1 MAFCT
6 RCGASLNGAFC
17 ARCGAGVAGAPAPPA
32 RRGTSPIL
40 WVLVVLLCLFVAGIV
55 GVIGTGAYVAHRLR
69 RDPQGLLAGV
79 LAAHPDLEVID
90 NGPGGMTVRSRR
102 SGKKFSLSFDERRHG
117 GFKLDAV
124 DDDGH
129 AGSVEV
135 GGDAH
140 VPSWVPQYPG
150 SQAEP
155 VLSARG
161 ESDEGA
167 GEAGE
172 FHFTTPD
179 SRDQVLAF
187 YEARGRELGLTM
199 HTVRTGEKVTLSSA
213 EDGPD
218 RMLKL
223 IVQRDGD
230 RTSGNVTYW
239 RKR

>member
-17 ARCGAGVAGAPAPPA
+17 SQCGVSVAGAAAPSV
-32 RRGTSPIL
+32 RRGTSPMV
-40 WVLVVLLCLFVAGIV
+40 WVLVVLLCLFVAGIL

-69 RDPQGLLAGV
+69 RDPQGTMARV

-90 NGPGGMTVRSRR
+90 SGPGGITVRSRR
-102 SGKKFSLSFDERRHG
+102 SGKKFSLSFDPMRRG
-117 GFKLDAV
+117 GFHLEAV
-124 DDDGH
+124 DDEGR
-129 AGSVEV
+129 AGRVEV

-150 SQAEP
+150 AVAEP

-161 ESDEGA
+161 ESEAGA

-172 FHFTTPD
+172 FRFTTPD
-179 SRDQVLAF
+179 SPDQVLSF
-187 YEARGRELGLTM
+187 YESRGREMGLTL
-199 HTVRTGEKVTLSSA
+199 HTVRVGEKVTLATA
-213 EDGPD
+213 EDDRD
-218 RMLKL
+218 RMLKV
-223 IVQRDGD
+223 IAQRDGD
-230 RTSGNVTYW
+230 RTSANVTYW